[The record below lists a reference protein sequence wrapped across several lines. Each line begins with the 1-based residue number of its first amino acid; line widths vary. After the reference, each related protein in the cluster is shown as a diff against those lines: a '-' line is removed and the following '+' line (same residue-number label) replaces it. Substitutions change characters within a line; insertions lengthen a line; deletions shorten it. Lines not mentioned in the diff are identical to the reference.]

1 MTHLAVFTELGAMM
15 DAVAIACSLM
25 MILLMLRYRRKYGIS
40 ANRYAGTENSVATSS
55 QLATVNTLQQ
65 SEDAGVDRPQRPAL
79 NVAAWHLVAGDD
91 GHFAKSRPRRDN
103 GYGRKH
109 GIVRSGGGQ
118 RNYRYR
124 QAEEMIGQGTDGR
137 QIMQQCGLRMGE
149 LELLTG
155 LRQLQQGFR
164 P

>member
-40 ANRYAGTENSVATSS
+40 ANRHAGIDNSLATDNQMS
-55 QLATVNTLQQ
+55 TVNTLQQ
-65 SEDAGVDRPQRPAL
+65 SEVAGVDRPQRPAL
-79 NVAAWHLVAGDD
+79 KDAAWQLVAGDD
-91 GHFAKSRPRRDN
+91 GYSAKSWPKRDS

-109 GIVRSGGGQ
+109 GIVRSGAGQ

-124 QAEEMIGQGTDGR
+124 QAEEMIWQGSDGR

-155 LRQLQQGFR
+155 LQQLQQGFR